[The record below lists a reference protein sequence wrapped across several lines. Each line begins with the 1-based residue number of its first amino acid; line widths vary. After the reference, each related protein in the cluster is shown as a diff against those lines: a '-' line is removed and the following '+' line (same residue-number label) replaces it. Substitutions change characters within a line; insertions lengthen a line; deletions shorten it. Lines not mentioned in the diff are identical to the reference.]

1 MFVSATHHRFFYL
14 LLAKTVKLNKE
25 PRDVTQVNVKV
36 GRAELLARDRLG
48 IMATVHQ
55 AWLQSTVLS
64 SLTVSLRHHLL
75 SISISIFSATV
86 KQQGGLQGKIR
97 LTPL

>member
-1 MFVSATHHRFFYL
+1 MSATHHRFFYL

-64 SLTVSLRHHLL
+64 SLTASLCHHLL
-75 SISISIFSATV
+75 SISIFSATV